1 MRFPTSWST
10 ESVPANRT
18 RFVAFDDAMSGE
30 IAADDLI
37 SCGHGRIG
45 FVSVHGSGHADRLRE
60 GILRSFAKA
69 RLMPDSWTR
78 SA

>member
-1 MRFPTSWST
+1 
-10 ESVPANRT
+10 
-18 RFVAFDDAMSGE
+18 MSGE